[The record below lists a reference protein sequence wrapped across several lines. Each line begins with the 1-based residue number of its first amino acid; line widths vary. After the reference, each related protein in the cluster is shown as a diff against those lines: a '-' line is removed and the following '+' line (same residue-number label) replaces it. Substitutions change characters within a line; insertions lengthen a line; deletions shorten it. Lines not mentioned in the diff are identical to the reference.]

1 MLLVELEPIIA
12 YVSLLAKAEGGFGAT
27 RRLPA
32 TAEDTFH
39 ALAIFQVLAKWA
51 HLPGPLAACRENQ
64 GLKEYLRQRLNGRQL
79 DAKTVFQLHAAAR
92 LADLPPA
99 ATTVSEGLAGGHFHR
114 HPSLHT
120 AYHAALVLGHA
131 LLPHLKE
138 RLGDEWAARLLPE
151 RATSE
156 ELMMWL
162 TLQKAV
168 GITPQAD
175 RRAEL
180 GRWFGDCQGPDGG
193 FGFLPGTTSFMENC
207 HFCLQA
213 LALLEARPRDP
224 QGALAFITGCQTIN
238 GGFGRRAKA
247 APFLD
252 TTYHAVSSLMLLDH
266 LR

>member
-1 MLLVELEPIIA
+1 MLPVEWGSVVA

-39 ALAIFQVLAKWA
+39 ALAIFRVLDQWA

-64 GLKEYLRQRLNGRQL
+64 GLKGYLRQRLNGRQL
-79 DAKTVFQLHAAAR
+79 DAKTVFQLHATAR
-92 LADLPPA
+92 LMALPA
-99 ATTVSEGLAGGHFHR
+99 TATTAIEGLAAGHFHR

-131 LLPHLKE
+131 LLPQLEE

-162 TLQKAV
+162 ALQQAV
-168 GITPQAD
+168 GVTPQAD

-207 HFCLQA
+207 HFCLRA

-224 QGALAFITGCQTIN
+224 QGALAFITSCQTVN

-252 TTYHAVSSLMLLDH
+252 ATYHAVSALMLLDK
-266 LR
+266 RR